1 MTFAT
6 PLLAA
11 LAAAIAIPT
20 LLILYFLKLKR
31 RDLEVSTTLLWKKS
45 IEDLQA
51 NAPFQRLRNN
61 ILLILQ
67 LLALLAALL
76 ALAQPE
82 IRQAGVQGQR
92 HVILID
98 RSASMN
104 SSDGDAKK
112 PGEVT
117 RLAKA
122 KELALEVVSGL
133 REPGLFAG
141 DGDGDEAMVVAF
153 DVTAD
158 RVLSYSKNKTELR
171 RAIESITP
179 SDADTSF
186 AAGYQTARAFATRV
200 ALEGQGIVT
209 TGGGATIHLLSDGRM
224 PDLLTT
230 DTTSE
235 DRFVYYPIGD
245 EASSNVAIT
254 ALRSQRAFEDPTKL
268 EIFVGVQSTAMKP
281 VTLGVN
287 VSVNGRTQG
296 IPTITLP
303 AARRLETTTG
313 EGAGAG
319 GAGSSG
325 AGAGTGGAAGSDGV
339 RLDQSLIPAT
349 GGVVFPIDLPGG
361 AIVTARLNIPDSS
374 DGSIADVLEK
384 DNVGAI
390 VVPPAKRLSV
400 LLVSPGNLF
409 LRRLMESLP
418 LAKLEVLSP
427 EEAAGRFTATSAPS
441 GFDVMVLDSWLPGM
455 GIGGEKQAASL
466 PPGNYLIFNAIPG
479 GNLGVIDD
487 GPGEATV
494 VISHE
499 KGHPAFR
506 NVVLDA
512 LTVSPSR
519 KIRLPERSG
528 VKVLAEGLSGPL
540 VYEATDLNTRAL
552 VSTFNL
558 LESTWPIDV
567 SFVLYVAQGMQ
578 HVASGASGGL
588 QSLRP
593 GQTIEQTLPLDAA
606 DARVT
611 LPDSSRQSLLVS
623 PEGRVV
629 FGPVM
634 QAGLYTISWT
644 GSAGP
649 TDTDREGRWQRVLAV
664 NMLSP
669 GESDV
674 ATASSKLVESKLAN
688 ATSAA
693 ASQGT
698 IRLWPYALVLM
709 LVILLVE
716 WFVYNRKVTI

>member
-6 PLLAA
+6 PLLAG
-11 LAAAIAIPT
+11 LAAAVAIPT

-67 LLALLAALL
+67 MLALLAALL

-82 IRQAGVQGQR
+82 IRQSSVQGER

-104 SSDGDAKK
+104 SVDGDEKK

-133 REPGLFAG
+133 REPGLFSG

-171 RAIESITP
+171 RAIESIAP
-179 SDADTSF
+179 SDAETSF

-200 ALEGQGIVT
+200 AMEDKGMVT

-230 DTTSE
+230 DTTAD
-235 DRFVYYPIGD
+235 DRFVYYPIGS
-245 EASSNVAIT
+245 ETSSNMAIT

-296 IPTITLP
+296 IPTLTLP

-313 EGAGAG
+313 EG
-319 GAGSSG
+319 G
-325 AGAGTGGAAGSDGV
+325 AGAAAGSDGV
-339 RLDQSLIPAT
+339 RLDQSIIPAS

-361 AIVTARLNIPDSS
+361 AIVTARLNVPDSG
-374 DGSIADVLEK
+374 DGMMLDVLEK

-400 LLVSPGNLF
+400 LLVTSGNLF
-409 LRRLMESLP
+409 LKRLMESLP
-418 LAKLEVLSP
+418 LAKLEVLTP
-427 EEAAGRFTATSAPS
+427 EEAAGRFTATAAPS
-441 GFDVMVLDSWLPGM
+441 GFDVMVLDAWLPGTAP
-455 GIGGEKQAASL
+455 EKVEAGQPSGPKL
-466 PPGNYLIFNAIPG
+466 PPGNYMIFGAIPG
-479 GNLGVIDD
+479 GNLGVLDE
-487 GPGEATV
+487 GLGEATV

-506 NVVLDA
+506 NVVLDP
-512 LTVSPSR
+512 LTVNPAR
-519 KIRLPERSG
+519 KIKLPERSG

-552 VSTFNL
+552 VATFNL

-593 GQTIEQTLPLDAA
+593 GQTIEQSLPLDAA

-611 LPDSSRQSLLVS
+611 LPDGTRQSLLVS

-634 QAGLYTISWT
+634 QSGLYTISWT

-649 TDTDREGRWQRVLAV
+649 TDSEREGRWQRVLAV

-698 IRLWPYALVLM
+698 LRLWPYALVLM

-716 WFVYNRKVTI
+716 WFVYNKKVTV